1 MTVHEPS
8 PEIDARFGAPGAQP
22 TPWKAVQRL
31 LDTSELFWISTV
43 RTDGRPHVTPLP
55 AVWVDD
61 ALHFC
66 TGPGEQK
73 GVNLVADPRCA
84 LTTGNPRWNAGLDVV
99 VEGTA
104 RRITDDA
111 RLRLLADAWAQK
123 YDGDWAFDVA
133 DGTFVGEGG
142 SAHVFAVAPDKVL
155 AFAKG
160 AFAQTRFRF

>member
-1 MTVHEPS
+1 MTLHEPL
-8 PEIDARFGAPGAQP
+8 PEIDARFGSPGAQP
-22 TPWKAVQRL
+22 TPWDDVRRL
-31 LDTSELFWISTV
+31 LDEAELFWISTV
-43 RTDGRPHVTPLP
+43 RTDCRPHVTPLTTL
-55 AVWVDD
+55 WSDG

-73 GVNLVADPRCA
+73 GINLAADPRCA
-84 LTTGNPRWNAGLDVV
+84 LTTGGNRWKAGLDVV

-111 RLRLLADAWAQK
+111 RLRVLADAWAHK

-133 DGTFVGEGG
+133 DGAFVGEGG
-142 SAHVFAVAPDKVL
+142 TAHVFAVAPDKVL

-160 AFAQTRFRF
+160 EFAQTRFRF